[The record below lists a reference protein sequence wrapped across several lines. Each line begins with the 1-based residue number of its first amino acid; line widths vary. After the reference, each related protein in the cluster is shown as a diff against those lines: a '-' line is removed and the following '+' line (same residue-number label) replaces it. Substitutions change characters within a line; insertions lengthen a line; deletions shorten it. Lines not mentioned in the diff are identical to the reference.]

1 MTDLSSIIFADEGKI
16 LKGSDDPDGDY
27 YSLIQ
32 PWKCKLGLVYV
43 MNQSMGLYFRVILI
57 TFVSLISRKA
67 ALLRISSLVSDLAD
81 DRDLVDFVARKTI
94 L

>member
-1 MTDLSSIIFADEGKI
+1 
-16 LKGSDDPDGDY
+16 
-27 YSLIQ
+27 
-32 PWKCKLGLVYV
+32 